1 MTTDLKEIEKRINE
15 RLKEEF
21 GEDWFYNEKLRFYDF
36 LPIIYDELGIPYHQD
51 PNVSYNF
58 DPPPDYKE
66 IEL

>member
-21 GEDWFYNEKLRFYDF
+21 GEDWFYNVKLRTYDF
-36 LPIIYDELGIPYHQD
+36 LPIIYDELGIPYDQD